1 MALPLLFGVNL
12 TFAELGDFMPIS
24 TGGHTAP
31 LTPVIFRCVVKVE
44 YARGRVGAPVDITE
58 IRPSQKT
65 GNLVGNQVKSQP
77 FALEMG

>member
-24 TGGHTAP
+24 TRGHAAP
-31 LTPVIFRCVVKVE
+31 LTSMIFGRVVEIE
-44 YARGRVGAPVDITE
+44 YARGRVGAPVDVTE
-58 IRPSQKT
+58 ISLSQKT

>member
-24 TGGHTAP
+24 TCGYAAP
-31 LTPVIFRCVVKVE
+31 LTPMIFGRVVEIE
-44 YARGRVGAPVDITE
+44 YARSRVGAAMDVTE
-58 IRPSQKT
+58 ISRSQKT